1 MLTAALL
8 LLLPFAP
15 AAFAQDAGDGEDS
28 GGPGPGLPTRPL
40 HGADSDEDTWPD
52 SVDCAIEDPTI
63 FPGAPELCNGLD
75 DDCDG
80 VIDNIPETCDGL
92 DNDCD
97 GEVDEAE
104 ECRSCGG
111 EPALDTGAAVM
122 LFPLWWRRRRPKT
135 LDNP

>member
-1 MLTAALL
+1 MLTVALL
-8 LLLPFAP
+8 TLLPFAP
-15 AAFAQDAGDGEDS
+15 ALAQDAGDTGAI
-28 GGPGPGLPTRPL
+28 GPGLPTRPL

-63 FPGAPELCNGLD
+63 FPGSPELCNGLD
-75 DDCDG
+75 D
-80 VIDNIPETCDGL
+80 
-92 DNDCD
+92 DCD